1 MAGWWSMHLL
11 VSIRSFS
18 KQFYRKM
25 VSFRWEWF
33 IYDYNVAKH
42 AKAHRGHSIWQIPL
56 VRMDFVLFMP
66 IVNKLQN
73 AGASVRGT
81 LYLTIIIQWQLVS
94 NGKRIINIVGLSFFM
109 VLQTFRLEKK
119 KSIDTRIPFSIR
131 VELSSLCIFS
141 FVETRSAVAYFHSI
155 WMSLLFK
162 RFMIYELAVR
172 VWWKYG

>member
-119 KSIDTRIPFSIR
+119 IDRYSCSILDTRWVEFFVYIFVCRNEISCCVFPFDLN
-131 VELSSLCIFS
+131 VTAF
-141 FVETRSAVAYFHSI
+141 
-155 WMSLLFK
+155 
-162 RFMIYELAVR
+162 
-172 VWWKYG
+172 

>member
-25 VSFRWEWF
+25 DSFRWEWF

-81 LYLTIIIQWQLVS
+81 LYLTIIIQWQSWFPMEKGLLISSASHFSWYFRRSDWKKKNRSILVFHS
-94 NGKRIINIVGLSFFM
+94 RYALSW
-109 VLQTFRLEKK
+109 VLCVYFRLSKR
-119 KSIDTRIPFSIR
+119 DQLLRISIR
-131 VELSSLCIFS
+131 FECHCFLSVS
-141 FVETRSAVAYFHSI
+141 
-155 WMSLLFK
+155 W
-162 RFMIYELAVR
+162 FMN
-172 VWWKYG
+172 